1 MASQV
6 LDTYVSQNVVIT
18 WGPVPIEAFADTYV
32 NVSYDSPQTSTTQ
45 APDGPV
51 ANTLMPSTVGTIEVT
66 LQQNS
71 PSNKLLGAIF
81 AGQKVSRTL
90 VQSPMIVRDPSGGTL
105 YTIADAHITEPP
117 ETPLGAS
124 HEDGLRT
131 WTFRCANLIPISV

>member
-6 LDTYVSQNVVIT
+6 LNTYVSQNVVIT

-51 ANTLMPSTVGTIEVT
+51 ANTLMPATVGTIEVT

-71 PSNKLLGAIF
+71 PSNQLLNNLFATQKLR
-81 AGQKVSRTL
+81 QTL
-90 VQSPMIVRDPSGGTL
+90 IQSP
-105 YTIADAHITEPP
+105 
-117 ETPLGAS
+117 
-124 HEDGLRT
+124 
-131 WTFRCANLIPISV
+131 IPIVTGKH

>member
-1 MASQV
+1 MAVQV

-18 WGPVPIEAFADTYV
+18 WGPFPIEAFADTYV

-71 PSNKLLGAIF
+71 PSNRLLAGSFATQKLTN
-81 AGQKVSRTL
+81 TL
-90 VQSPMIVRDPSGGTL
+90 IQSPMIVRDPSGGTL

-131 WTFRCANLIPISV
+131 WTFRCANLLPISV